1 MCGRYS
7 NAKDLTELMK
17 LVDAAL
23 CCGYG
28 PRYNIAPTQLA
39 PVIFIRNQRPEMQLM
54 RWGLVPPWA
63 KDESVGNAHINA
75 RSETLESRPAFRE
88 AFKKRRCLIP
98 ADSFFEWQ
106 ERDGKGQPFR
116 VMLKSGKP
124 FCFAGLWEKWIHPPS
139 GDQAD
144 TDPAEAPPNGL

>member
-7 NAKDLTELMK
+7 NARDLTELMK

-23 CCGYG
+23 RCGYA
-28 PRYNIAPTQLA
+28 PRYNIAPTQWA
-39 PVIFIRNQRPEMQLM
+39 PVIFIPNHRPEMQLM

-63 KDESVGNAHINA
+63 KDESVGNARINA

-88 AFKKRRCLIP
+88 AFKKRRCLIL

-106 ERDGKGQPFR
+106 ERDGKCQPFR
-116 VMLKSGKP
+116 VMLKSGAP
-124 FCFAGLWEKWIHPPS
+124 FCFAGLWEKWIRPPS
-139 GDQAD
+139 SVSVLSVGR
-144 TDPAEAPPNGL
+144 